1 MNLRC
6 RLGWGC
12 SSWPSYTGFQAAN
25 QFRELH
31 RPEIPNIDPYVKL
44 ARQRPKLAV
53 TMAMQIGPTFTHIPP
68 GPEGIVAQDEV
79 HAIDTQ
85 LGIRK
90 DALPA
95 IAANDRNIVIVAGN
109 KVFAAM
115 QRFQKRYC
123 PLRPLTNGEVA
134 QVPNLILR
142 PNHRIPP
149 INHLAIHLG
158 D

>member
-1 MNLRC
+1 V
-6 RLGWGC
+6 
-12 SSWPSYTGFQAAN
+12 
-25 QFRELH
+25 
-31 RPEIPNIDPYVKL
+31 D
-44 ARQRPKLAV
+44 
-53 TMAMQIGPTFTHIPP
+53 
-68 GPEGIVAQDEV
+68 
-79 HAIDTQ
+79 AIDTH
-85 LGIRK
+85 LGILK

-95 IAANDRNIVIVAGN
+95 IAANDRGIVIVAGN

-115 QRFQKRYC
+115 QRIQKRYC

-149 INHLAIHLG
+149 INYLAIHLG